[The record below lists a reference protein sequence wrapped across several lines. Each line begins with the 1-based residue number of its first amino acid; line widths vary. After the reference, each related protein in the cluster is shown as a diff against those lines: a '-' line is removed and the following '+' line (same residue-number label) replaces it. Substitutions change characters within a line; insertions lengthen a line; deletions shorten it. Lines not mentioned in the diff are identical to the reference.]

1 MDEKMNMTP
10 GFQNKPGINMAPV
23 VQDKVNI
30 INMTPG
36 IQDKMCACKP
46 PMPSQMALAMAYVP
60 VQCWETPYDVMT
72 GVDRGTLFPGLD
84 KPFLGKEAIRL

>member
-1 MDEKMNMTP
+1 MDDKINMTP
-10 GFQNKPGINMAPV
+10 GFQCKPGMNMTPG

-36 IQDKMCACKP
+36 IQDKMDACKSQ
-46 PMPSQMALAMAYVP
+46 MPSQLALAMAYVP
-60 VQCWETPYDVMT
+60 VQCWETPYDVVT
-72 GVDRGTLFPGLD
+72 GFERGTLFPGLD